1 MAKIL
6 LVDDEQ
12 TLAKALR
19 VSLEREGYDVT
30 VVYDG
35 AAALEAFAQA
45 LFDLIILDVML
56 PKMDGFAVCQRIRQ
70 TSTVPI
76 IMLTAKSEDIDRVL
90 GLEIGADDYLTKPFN
105 TRELLAR
112 IKALL
117 RRCQWVCGEES
128 QLLSRGALTIDL
140 PKRRVEVEGRQIDL
154 TAKEFD
160 LLSTLASHPGRVY
173 SREQLMELVWGYE
186 YLGDSRNVDV
196 HIRRVREKVEPDP
209 SRPQY
214 LLTRWGAG
222 YYFAE
227 GS

>member
-6 LVDDEQ
+6 LVDDEI

-19 VSLEREGYDVT
+19 VALEREGYEVA
-30 VVYDG
+30 VVHDG
-35 AAALEAFAQA
+35 VAALDAFAQA

-56 PKMDGFAVCQRIRQ
+56 PKMDGFVVCQRIRQ
-70 TSTVPI
+70 DSTIPI

-117 RRCQWVCGEES
+117 RRCQWSGADDA
-128 QLLSRGALTIDL
+128 QILNRAALTINL
-140 PKRRVEVEGRQIDL
+140 PKRKVEVAGRAVDL

-196 HIRRVREKVEPDP
+196 HIRRLREKVEPDP

-227 GS
+227 A